1 MNKNTLSLPS
11 FDVPI
16 IGSQPKNI
24 TYDELKKAFAD
35 WKANNKIIE
44 LAKDHHPLFPLVL
57 VEFFGIARRTSI
69 TSIDVSKPL
78 IYDIFYPFVK
88 LLRPI
93 IVKDIEYPAG
103 TIYKTLSSF
112 FDDVII
118 PPDPALGQP
127 KLTDLE
133 PMKRMDL
140 KHYLYRLDYSE
151 TKEPIDRNVR
161 IISYNELTA
170 IYEGSL

>member
-1 MNKNTLSLPS
+1 MNKNTSSLPS

-16 IGSQPKNI
+16 IGAQPKDI

-57 VEFFGIARRTSI
+57 VEFFSIARRTSLS
-69 TSIDVSKPL
+69 SIDVSKPL

-93 IVKDIEYPAG
+93 TVKDIEYPVG
-103 TIYKTLSSF
+103 TIYKTLPSF
-112 FDDVII
+112 FDNVII

-151 TKEPIDRNVR
+151 AKEPIDRNVR